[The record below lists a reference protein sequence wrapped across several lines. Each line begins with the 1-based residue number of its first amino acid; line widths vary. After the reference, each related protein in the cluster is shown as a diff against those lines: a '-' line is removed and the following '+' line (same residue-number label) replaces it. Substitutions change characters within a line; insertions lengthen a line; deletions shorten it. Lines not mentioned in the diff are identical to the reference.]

1 MPKKKKAKKKTTK
14 RAKPKKRRKR
24 KVILTEAECRVKLH
38 RKILEVM
45 NRHTEIECSG
55 QGVDFDGNEYRY
67 TEAEVV
73 FKEYGQS
80 MRDLGL
86 TCIPI
91 EKTAILGKTAYMIQ
105 ARYKLTDTDTGYSEV
120 ITGCGL
126 GTNGQWAANT
136 AQTLAL
142 KQALLETFGASW
154 PQPEKYKDIV
164 KKEAERV
171 FSQADTPEQVR
182 QVLDDF
188 FGNYQTKGKEN
199 GAERNP
205 TSRSTKRQPNRIGR
219 KASGSKRN

>member
-1 MPKKKKAKKKTTK
+1 MAKKKKTKKKTKAQKPQK
-14 RAKPKKRRKR
+14 RKKR
-24 KVILTEAECRVKLH
+24 KVILTESECRVRFH
-38 RKILEVM
+38 QKILEVM

-55 QGVDFDGNEYRY
+55 RGVDFDGNEYGY

-73 FKEYGQS
+73 FREYGRS

-91 EKTAILGKTAYMIQ
+91 EKTAVLGKTAYMIQ
-105 ARYKLTDTDTGYSEV
+105 AKYKLTDTDTGYSEI

-154 PQPEKYKDIV
+154 PQPEEYKDIV
-164 KKEAERV
+164 KKEAEKV
-171 FSQADTPEQVR
+171 FGQAETPEQVR
-182 QVLDDF
+182 QVLNDF
-188 FGNYQTKGKEN
+188 FGNYPMKGKEN
-199 GAERNP
+199 GTERNSASGSP
-205 TSRSTKRQPNRIGR
+205 KGQSHRVGR

>member
-1 MPKKKKAKKKTTK
+1 MAKKKEAKKKAKKK
-14 RAKPKKRRKR
+14 AKPPKRRKR
-24 KVILTEAECRVKLH
+24 KVILTEAECRVKFH
-38 RKILEVM
+38 QKILEVM

-55 QGVDFDGNEYRY
+55 RGVDFDGNEYGY

-73 FKEYGQS
+73 FREYGGS

-91 EKTAILGKTAYMIQ
+91 EKTAVLGKTAYMIQ
-105 ARYKLTDTDTGYSEV
+105 AKYKLTDTDTGYSEI

-126 GTNGQWAANT
+126 GTNGMWAANS

-154 PQPEKYKDIV
+154 PQPEEYKDIV
-164 KKEAERV
+164 KKEAEKV
-171 FSQADTPEQVR
+171 FSQADTPEQVK

-188 FGNYQTKGKEN
+188 FGNYTMKGKEN
-199 GAERNP
+199 GTERNP
-205 TSRSTKRQPNRIGR
+205 ASQSPKGQSNRTGR
-219 KASGSKRN
+219 KASGSK

>member
-1 MPKKKKAKKKTTK
+1 MARKKKAKKK
-14 RAKPKKRRKR
+14 AKAKKPQKR
-24 KVILTEAECRVKLH
+24 KVILTEAECRVRFH
-38 RKILEVM
+38 QKILEVM

-55 QGVDFDGNEYRY
+55 RGVDFDGNEYGY

-73 FKEYGQS
+73 FRQYGQS

-91 EKTAILGKTAYMIQ
+91 EKTAVLGKTAYMIQ
-105 ARYKLTDTDTGYSEV
+105 SRYKLTDTDTGYSEV

-154 PQPEKYKDIV
+154 PQPEEYRKVV

-171 FSQADTPEQVR
+171 FGQAETPEQVK
-182 QVLDDF
+182 QVLYDF
-188 FGNYQTKGKEN
+188 FGNYPMKGKED
-199 GAERNP
+199 GKKRNP
-205 TSRSTKRQPNRIGR
+205 ASGSAKGQSNRIGG
-219 KASGSKRN
+219 KTSGSKRN